1 MGYIEKTIQGDEKIV
16 KKFEIHII
24 VYLEYIL
31 FLWLIFPIIGLI
43 KLFFIENGLTTKRV
57 IFKSGIIGRDT
68 EEMRLSKVETVEIKQ
83 GVIGRIF
90 GFGDVIITG
99 TGISNVVFKY
109 VSKPINVKK
118 EIESQLDKIQ
128 QYSW

>member
-1 MGYIEKTIQGDEKIV
+1 MSYIEKSIQGDEKIV
-16 KKFEIHII
+16 KTFKIHTI

-68 EEMRLSKVETVEIKQ
+68 EEMRLLKVETVEIKQ
-83 GVIGRIF
+83 GIIGRIF
-90 GFGDVIITG
+90 GYGSVIISGTG
-99 TGISNVVFKY
+99 TSNVVFNY
-109 VSKPINVKK
+109 VSGPLNVKK

-128 QYSW
+128 